1 MNEAKK
7 QRQQEQI
14 EMTKR
19 QIARKE
25 EILCKYPEIGEFVR
39 SKERCMRILLLL
51 GLVCYIFRAVVVGTL
66 VGASAGAQVFGFF
79 MGFGFYC
86 VLLLGCMSHTVKAQ
100 GASVIICV
108 CILASAVIK
117 NIKLFIASGNIIALY
132 QEAFQIQPMA
142 TAADLSTLFYM
153 LLVCIAVVWAV
164 LLPKNHKKAKRYEE
178 LMGMPGQAVG

>member
-1 MNEAKK
+1 
-7 QRQQEQI
+7 
-14 EMTKR
+14 
-19 QIARKE
+19 
-25 EILCKYPEIGEFVR
+25 
-39 SKERCMRILLLL
+39 
-51 GLVCYIFRAVVVGTL
+51 
-66 VGASAGAQVFGFF
+66 
-79 MGFGFYC
+79 
-86 VLLLGCMSHTVKAQ
+86 MSHTVKAQ

-142 TAADLSTLFYM
+142 TAAELSTLFYM
-153 LLVCIAVVWAV
+153 LVVCIAVVWAV